1 MSGARD
7 KVDDQ
12 AMSEIE
18 RFGRGFT
25 VLAYAVQ
32 FFFGGWFFY
41 NGLNYFVEFTAAPPG
56 SSPATRELMVGL
68 ESTGLFAVVKAAE
81 LVTGALLLANR
92 FVPLAIAAAAPVSFA
107 IVWVMLAINGGA
119 VGTVVGVLT
128 IAFTAVLAWSRIA
141 AFLPMLAYEDLSAR
155 HSVAAPRLP
164 RLRPLIHVV
173 AAILGIAVPAAIEL
187 GTMAYFQ
194 SIARASQAPQEAAQL
209 HSSKE
214 QP

>member
-1 MSGARD
+1 
-7 KVDDQ
+7 
-12 AMSEIE
+12 MSEIV
-18 RFGRGFT
+18 RFGRGFA

-56 SSPATRELMVGL
+56 SSPATRELMAGL

-81 LVTGALLLANR
+81 LLTGALLLANR
-92 FVPLAIAAAAPVSFA
+92 FVPLAIAAATPVSFA

-119 VGTVVGVLT
+119 VGTTVGVLT
-128 IAFTAVLAWSRIA
+128 IAFTAILAWSRIA
-141 AFLPMLAYEDLSAR
+141 AFLPMLVYDDLSAR
-155 HSVAAPRLP
+155 FSGGAPRLP
-164 RLRPLIHVV
+164 QLGPSIHVV
-173 AAILGIAVPAAIEL
+173 AVILGIAVPAAIEL

-194 SIARASQAPQEAAQL
+194 SVARASQASQEAAQIDP
-209 HSSKE
+209 SKE